1 MSSFDPD
8 GYRELVNGLRDR
20 GYSIRGYSDSDPAEK
35 HLILRHDVDYSPEAA
50 LAIGDVERSIGARST
65 FFFLL
70 RSAFYNPLGPGVHRI
85 MRELQSMGHAIGL
98 HHDPTASANGGTEAA
113 VVEEARILALICGCE
128 IKTVSF
134 HRPMPQYLRG
144 PDKLAGL
151 WNTYG
156 KRFMVDMG
164 YCSDS
169 RGVWEHGHP
178 ISQAAVRDG
187 RGLQL
192 LTHPI
197 WWASAEAA
205 PVARLTAFLHAK
217 SAELDQEMSANS
229 SVYRSSKVNC
239 GSVEK

>member
-1 MSSFDPD
+1 LSSFDPG
-8 GYRELVNGLRDR
+8 GYRELVNALCDH
-20 GYSIRGYSDSDPAEK
+20 GYSIRGYSDSDPAAK

-50 LAIGDVERSIGARST
+50 LAIGDVERSVGARST

-70 RSAFYNPLGPGVHRI
+70 RSVFYNPLSSTVQRT

-98 HHDPTASANGGTEAA
+98 HHDPTASDNGGTETAI
-113 VVEEARILALICGCE
+113 VEEARILALVCGRE
-128 IKTVSF
+128 IEAVSF
-134 HRPMPQYLRG
+134 HRPAPQYLRG

-151 WNTYG
+151 WNAYG

-169 RGVWEHGHP
+169 RGEWGHGHP
-178 ISQAAVRDG
+178 MLQEAVRDG

-197 WWASAEAA
+197 WWASAEAPPA
-205 PVARLTAFLHAK
+205 VRLTAFLHAK
-217 SAELDQEMSANS
+217 SVELDQEMSVNS
-229 SVYRSSKVNC
+229 RVYQSSKTAC